1 MHVRYCVSC
10 EEEFRPEIVRCS
22 DCGGDLEDRYEEENG
37 EGRGPAN
44 AAETAADLE
53 EPPAEYLPVF
63 GCRDSQSLKE
73 AAACLAAARIPF
85 RASGS
90 STGFRLLVR
99 KADESAAGVALQG
112 REGTLAV
119 TDDAQPSVSA
129 EGGPC
134 PACGANVPA
143 GALECPECAL
153 VVGAEAARC
162 ESCGT
167 ALGPGDVQCPM
178 CRGPEG

>member
-1 MHVRYCVSC
+1 MHVRYCVNC
-10 EEEFRPEIVRCS
+10 EQEFRPEILRCS
-22 DCGGDLEDRYEEENG
+22 DCGGDLEDRYEEEDG
-37 EGRGPAN
+37 EGAQAQK
-44 AAETAADLE
+44 AAAAAPDPQEPTAE
-53 EPPAEYLPVF
+53 FLPVF

-73 AAACLAAARIPF
+73 AAACLAAASVPF

-119 TDDAQPSVSA
+119 VDDAQPSVSA

-143 GALECPECAL
+143 GVLECPECAL

-162 ESCGT
+162 DSCGSP
-167 ALGPGDVQCPM
+167 LGPADVQCPV
-178 CRGPEG
+178 CRAAEG

>member
-1 MHVRYCVSC
+1 MHTRYCATC
-10 EEEFRPEIVRCS
+10 DEEFRPEIQRCS
-22 DCGGDLEDRYEEENG
+22 DCGGDLEDRYEEEDG
-37 EGRGPAN
+37 QGGQAQK
-44 AAETAADLE
+44 AAAAPDPQ

-73 AAACLAAARIPF
+73 AAACLAAAGIPF

-119 TDDAQPSVSA
+119 VDDAQPSVSA

-143 GALECPECAL
+143 GVIECPECGL

-167 ALGPGDVQCPM
+167 PLEPTDVQCPT
-178 CRGPEG
+178 CHSAGD